1 MLKANFERV
10 MKIIL
15 FNFKSKF
22 VPKGKGHVF
31 NNKQDS
37 HILSTNINFSR
48 FDFFFSSL
56 FSLECES
63 PDVSSS
69 QLALFPCECS
79 LSEVSDSPLYE
90 DIVEI
95 VVKYNKDIR
104 RVELMTSHPLQN
116 AFSLNWLRLN

>member
-10 MKIIL
+10 IKIIL

-22 VPKGKGHVF
+22 VKTKIIIDRKPAKGHVF

-37 HILSTNINFSR
+37 HLLSTNINFSR
-48 FDFFFSSL
+48 FDFFFSTP

-63 PDVSSS
+63 PYVSSS

-79 LSEVSDSPLYE
+79 LSEVSDSSLLYE

-95 VVKYNKDIR
+95 VAKYNKNIR
-104 RVELMTSHPLQN
+104 RVE
-116 AFSLNWLRLN
+116 

>member
-15 FNFKSKF
+15 FNFQSKF
-22 VPKGKGHVF
+22 VKTRIIIDRKPAKGHVF

-37 HILSTNINFSR
+37 HLLSTNINNSR

-63 PDVSSS
+63 PYVSLS
-69 QLALFPCECS
+69 QLALFPC
-79 LSEVSDSPLYE
+79 
-90 DIVEI
+90 
-95 VVKYNKDIR
+95 
-104 RVELMTSHPLQN
+104 
-116 AFSLNWLRLN
+116 

>member
-10 MKIIL
+10 IKKIL

-22 VPKGKGHVF
+22 VKTRIIIDRKPAKVSKVMF
-31 NNKQDS
+31 STTKK
-37 HILSTNINFSR
+37 IAILLSTNINISR

-63 PDVSSS
+63 PYVSSS
-69 QLALFPCECS
+69 HLALLPCECS

-95 VVKYNKDIR
+95 VVKYNKNIR
-104 RVELMTSHPLQN
+104 RVE
-116 AFSLNWLRLN
+116 

>member
-1 MLKANFERV
+1 MLKANFERM

-22 VPKGKGHVF
+22 VKTRIIIDRKPAKGYVF

-37 HILSTNINFSR
+37 HLLSTNINISR

-63 PDVSSS
+63 PYVSSS

-95 VVKYNKDIR
+95 VVKYNKNIR
-104 RVELMTSHPLQN
+104 RVE
-116 AFSLNWLRLN
+116 

>member
-22 VPKGKGHVF
+22 VPKAKVIF
-31 NNKQDS
+31 STTNK
-37 HILSTNINFSR
+37 IAIYYLTIINFSR

-63 PDVSSS
+63 PYVSSP

-79 LSEVSDSPLYE
+79 LSEVSDSPLFE

-95 VVKYNKDIR
+95 
-104 RVELMTSHPLQN
+104 
-116 AFSLNWLRLN
+116 

>member
-1 MLKANFERV
+1 MTSVNQGLCRSPRGGIKTLACEV
-10 MKIIL
+10 V
-15 FNFKSKF
+15 KSCIYSYNL
-22 VPKGKGHVF
+22 HL
-31 NNKQDS
+31 
-37 HILSTNINFSR
+37 LSTNINFSR

-63 PDVSSS
+63 PYVSSS

-95 VVKYNKDIR
+95 VLKYNKTFG
-104 RVELMTSHPLQN
+104 VLSE
-116 AFSLNWLRLN
+116 

>member
-1 MLKANFERV
+1 MLKGNFERV

-22 VPKGKGHVF
+22 VKTRIIIDRKPAKGHYVF
-31 NNKQDS
+31 DNKQDR
-37 HILSTNINFSR
+37 HLLPTNINNSR

-63 PDVSSS
+63 PYVSSS
-69 QLALFPCECS
+69 QLALLPCECS

-90 DIVEI
+90 FVP
-95 VVKYNKDIR
+95 R
-104 RVELMTSHPLQN
+104 HC
-116 AFSLNWLRLN
+116 